1 MKIPDYVTNKK
12 KKKNEIDIQESFQDS
27 PIEGGI
33 LSDEGMNDPHDISI
47 IHISDED
54 FSQLPL
60 SSANFD
66 DNEDSAMHNY
76 SSMILDIDQEF
87 SDFQLLSPEKTND
100 WNNIIG
106 KNNFYN

>member
-1 MKIPDYVTNKK
+1 MEPHD
-12 KKKNEIDIQESFQDS
+12 DFQNS
-27 PIEGGI
+27 PI
-33 LSDEGMNDPHDISI
+33 LVTDEIMDDKHDISI

-60 SSANFD
+60 GTNNFG
-66 DNEDSAMHNY
+66 DNDEDSAMHNY

-87 SDFQLLSPEKTND
+87 SDFQLLSPEKATND

-106 KNNFYN
+106 IC

>member
-1 MKIPDYVTNKK
+1 M
-12 KKKNEIDIQESFQDS
+12 
-27 PIEGGI
+27 
-33 LSDEGMNDPHDISI
+33 SDEGLNDHHDISI

-100 WNNIIG
+100 WNNMIG
-106 KNNFYN
+106 KAICSLLMAKLDLTVIFILYFTDL

>member
-1 MKIPDYVTNKK
+1 M
-12 KKKNEIDIQESFQDS
+12 
-27 PIEGGI
+27 
-33 LSDEGMNDPHDISI
+33 SDEGLNDHHDISI

-60 SSANFD
+60 SSGNFD

-100 WNNIIG
+100 WNNMIG
-106 KNNFYN
+106 KEFVNWLFELAIIFLLFFADL